1 MRSLS
6 LLLLMMLSASMYV
19 STFMAADVD
28 DEAALLSFKA
38 VAISSG
44 YDDPLASWN
53 GSIGGYCN
61 WEGVRCRGRH
71 QRVVALTLP
80 SHGLTG
86 VLSPAIGNL
95 SSLRT
100 LNLSFNG
107 FSGDI
112 PASLSRLRRL
122 HILDLSHNTFSSEVP
137 VNLTS
142 CINLKTMRLRFNQL
156 RGCVPSEIGNKLMG
170 LKILTLGDNK
180 LTGAIPTSLGNLSS
194 LVTLELAYNQL
205 EGTIPSSLGNILGIR
220 YLALAYN
227 NLSDNSSIAHFLP
240 SYHSKQHGNSPGELA
255 AAAIGRGR
263 RSQRQG
269 RHCQQQ
275 RIQRCS
281 CFVERHYRRILQ
293 LGRGDMR
300 RQALRLPSYRF
311 LSLNNNSFTDA
322 IPVSLGNLSSQNFLD
337 LCFNQLDGTIS
348 TELGAIKDLRFLGTC
363 LQQPLC

>member
-1 MRSLS
+1 MAMRSLS
-6 LLLLMMLSASMYV
+6 LLLMMMLSASMYV

-44 YDDPLASWN
+44 
-53 GSIGGYCN
+53 
-61 WEGVRCRGRH
+61 H

-137 VNLTS
+137 VT
-142 CINLKTMRLRFNQL
+142 
-156 RGCVPSEIGNKLMG
+156 
-170 LKILTLGDNK
+170 NK